1 MCPWAGGVFSLL
13 PVSHAEPGTTI
24 RAEQQNAPHEDF
36 TAGLNNCLTR
46 DGSTTM
52 LANLPMNGHKIT
64 GLATATNPGD
74 AVRFDQIPPAMTG
87 WLASVSALALTADQF
102 PYATDANTAAAA
114 DLTSFG
120 RSLIDDADAA
130 AARTTLGLGT
140 LATVSPTG
148 APDGTKFLRDDN
160 SWQVTATP
168 QMIEDLAEGA
178 VGAPKVEPQALRAPS
193 ASLITLTVTNWGAFT
208 GLDRIKCVEF
218 VWAVASGTGSVN
230 LNIAFSNDGGSS
242 WGGTQTVFAPGW
254 TSNEG
259 GLFMGLIDLGTGA
272 VAYQGVSNISAMG
285 ANRTLTVPSNCNAVR
300 FGSSLSRSN
309 SIRLR
314 PIGGVV

>member
-52 LANLPMNGHKIT
+52 LANLPMNGNKIV

-74 AVRFDQIPPAMTG
+74 AVRFDQLPPAMTG
-87 WLASVSALALTADQF
+87 WLASVSSLALAADQF
-102 PYATDANTAAAA
+102 PYATDATTAAAA
-114 DLTSFG
+114 DLTAFG

-130 AARTTLGLGT
+130 AARTTLGLGY
-140 LATVSPTG
+140 LATVTPTG
-148 APDGTKFLRDDN
+148 TPDGTKFLRDDG

-178 VGAPKVEPQALRAPS
+178 VGAPRIEDAALDS
-193 ASLITLTVTNWGAFT
+193 TVTSAGATWVSERMAAQGHGEIGTLCFA
-208 GLDRIKCVEF
+208 G
-218 VWAVASGTGSVN
+218 ASGT
-230 LNIAFSNDGGSS
+230 
-242 WGGTQTVFAPGW
+242 
-254 TSNEG
+254 
-259 GLFMGLIDLGTGA
+259 TG
-272 VAYQGVSNISAMG
+272 Y
-285 ANRTLTVPSNCNAVR
+285 
-300 FGSSLSRSN
+300 
-309 SIRLR
+309 
-314 PIGGVV
+314 PIGGTIAGSNLTTASAGAANGTTRAGTWRCLGHVLAGSTGLNRVTLWQRVA